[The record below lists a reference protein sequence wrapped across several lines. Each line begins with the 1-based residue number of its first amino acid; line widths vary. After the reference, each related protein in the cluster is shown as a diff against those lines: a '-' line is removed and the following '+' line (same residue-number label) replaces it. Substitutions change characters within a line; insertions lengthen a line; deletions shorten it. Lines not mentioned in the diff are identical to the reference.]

1 MFKKASNIY
10 CILAVFLILFSSNPC
25 ASAAAPGS
33 PTGLTAI
40 AGNSESSLPG
50 ALFQGLRV
58 ISFTAGRQ
66 AADLTVLCPKQR
78 ERVMQTTGSATVRR
92 ITMS

>member
-40 AGNSESSLPG
+40 AGNSESSFTWGAVPG
-50 ALFQGLRV
+50 ATRYLLYRGTASGGPYSFVSETEGTGYADHGL
-58 ISFTAGRQ
+58 GN
-66 AADLTVLCPKQR
+66 
-78 ERVMQTTGSATVRR
+78 GSTY
-92 ITMS
+92 